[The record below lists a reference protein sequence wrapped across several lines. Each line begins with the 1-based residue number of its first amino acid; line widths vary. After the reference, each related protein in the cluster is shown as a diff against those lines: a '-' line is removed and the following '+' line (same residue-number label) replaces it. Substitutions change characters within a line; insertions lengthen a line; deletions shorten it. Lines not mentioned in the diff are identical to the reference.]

1 VQGILRVR
9 FYKGFG
15 GGGGE
20 NFERSAVEIVSRH
33 TYNEEVLHTPTYFL
47 FRNVPLR
54 L

>member
-1 VQGILRVR
+1 MRGILRVR

-20 NFERSAVEIVSRH
+20 NFERSAVKIVSRH
-33 TYNEEVLHTPTYFL
+33 TYNEEVPHTPTYFL
-47 FRNVPLR
+47 CRNLPLR